1 VEYFIFIHFEE
12 LFMPTKKKKKKVYF
26 APSISTQKV
35 IETAALACGKCI
47 GGNPIYQAACR
58 AFTKIS

>member
-1 VEYFIFIHFEE
+1 MTV
-12 LFMPTKKKKKKVYF
+12 KKIKKPYK
-26 APSISTQKV
+26 PPQINTQKV

-58 AFTKIS
+58 AFSKMS